1 MNLVHTHLLLNHLPI
16 LGTLIALALLVVSI
30 FFDHDDL
37 KQASLGA
44 FAFIAL
50 ISIPAYMSGNAANDM
65 LAKKGSD
72 LPMDAIQAHQG
83 SALMAF
89 LFMELT
95 GAVSL
100 FGVWRYSRTQKNP
113 FMERPAKATIL
124 VVLLLAVVTSG
135 LMAVAGNTGGEIRHA
150 EIAAGPGPTSVI
162 GEFGFSLV
170 SRVQHLVVDT
180 SMWVWPIL
188 EDLHFLGLILI
199 IGAFGALNIRI
210 LGFLKQLPIAP
221 LHKFIPWGIAGFVLN
236 IVTGMLF
243 FMGMPGFYTP
253 NIVFQIKMFTIALA
267 GMNLLFFY
275 CTSAFRSIEH
285 LGPGEDAPLYAKLI
299 AASSIIL
306 WIAAIV
312 LGRYIPFGEVS

>member
-1 MNLVHTHLLLNHLPI
+1 MNLVHVHLWLNHLPI
-16 LGTLIALALLVVSI
+16 LGTLIALGLLI
-30 FFDHDDL
+30 MAMMFDNDDL
-37 KQASLGA
+37 KQGSLGA
-44 FAFIAL
+44 LAFIAL
-50 ISIPAYMSGNAANDM
+50 LAIPAYMSGNAAQDVLKN
-65 LAKKGSD
+65 SPD
-72 LPMDAIQAHQG
+72 LPMDLVQAHQG

-95 GAVSL
+95 GAAAL
-100 FGVWRYSRTQKNP
+100 FGLWRFSRSQKNP
-113 FMERPAKATIL
+113 WMERPAKLNLA
-124 VVLLLAVVTSG
+124 VVLLLSLLTAG

-150 EIAAGPGPTSVI
+150 EIASGPGPTSAI
-162 GEFGFSLV
+162 GSMGFGLA
-170 SRVQHLVVDT
+170 SRVQHFVVDS

-210 LGFLKQLPIAP
+210 LGFLKQLPVAP
-221 LHKFIPWGIAGFVLN
+221 LHKFIPWGIGGFVVN
-236 IVTGMLF
+236 IVTGLLF

-253 NIVFQIKMFTIALA
+253 NIVFQIKMFTIMLA
-267 GMNLLFFY
+267 GANLLLFY
-275 CTSAFRSIEH
+275 CTSAFRSIED

-312 LGRYIPFGEVS
+312 LGRYIPYGEVS